1 LTLNIKFSG
10 VNYNEEGKIL
20 NEQKLCQA
28 INLFVEVLLEGT
40 EFVHREINQDVFKHI
55 SREQADLLKILKV
68 KGPTSPGSLAMYQN
82 VHKSAISN
90 RLKKLLEK
98 GLVQWDDC
106 PEKSDRRSKLINITP
121 SGEHILEELDSAIF
135 NALKP
140 LIDDIDEE
148 HLHSIIEIFTILKS
162 KFKGGDSAE

>member
-1 LTLNIKFSG
+1 M
-10 VNYNEEGKIL
+10 L

-40 EFVHREINQDVFKHI
+40 EFLHREINQDIFNI
-55 SREQADLLKILKV
+55 SKEQADLLKILKV

-90 RLKKLLEK
+90 RLKKLLDK
-98 GLVQWDDC
+98 GLVEWNDC
-106 PEKSDRRSKLINITP
+106 PAKSDKRSKLINITT
-121 SGEHILEELDSAIF
+121 SGEHILEELEAAIF
-135 NALKP
+135 NAVKE
-140 LIDDIDEE
+140 LIGDIDEE
-148 HLHSIIEIFTILKS
+148 HLNSTIEIFTIIKS

>member
-1 LTLNIKFSG
+1 M
-10 VNYNEEGKIL
+10 L

-40 EFVHREINQDVFKHI
+40 EFVHHEINQDVFKNI

-90 RLKKLLEK
+90 RLKKLLDK
-98 GLVQWDDC
+98 GLVEWDDC
-106 PEKSDRRSKLINITP
+106 PAKSDKRSKLINITT
-121 SGEHILEELDSAIF
+121 SGETILEELDSAIF
-135 NALKP
+135 NALKE
-140 LIDDIDEE
+140 LIDDIDEK
-148 HLHSIIEIFTILKS
+148 HLNSIIEIFTILKN

>member
-1 LTLNIKFSG
+1 MTLNIKFSG

-106 PEKSDRRSKLINITP
+106 PEKSDRRSKL
-121 SGEHILEELDSAIF
+121 A
-135 NALKP
+135 
-140 LIDDIDEE
+140 
-148 HLHSIIEIFTILKS
+148 
-162 KFKGGDSAE
+162 

>member
-1 LTLNIKFSG
+1 M
-10 VNYNEEGKIL
+10 

-55 SREQADLLKILKV
+55 SKEQADLLKILKV
-68 KGPTSPGSLAMYQN
+68 KGPASPGSLAMYQN

-90 RLKKLLEK
+90 RLKKLIDK
-98 GLVQWDDC
+98 GFVEWDDC
-106 PEKSDRRSKLINITP
+106 PVKSDKRSKLINITA
-121 SGEHILEELDSAIF
+121 SGEHIMEELDAAIF
-135 NALKP
+135 NALKE

-148 HLHSIIEIFTILKS
+148 HLNSIIELFTILKS

>member
-1 LTLNIKFSG
+1 M
-10 VNYNEEGKIL
+10 

-40 EFVHREINQDVFKHI
+40 EFVHHEVDQDVFKHI

-68 KGPTSPGSLAMYQN
+68 KGPSSPGSLAMYQN

-98 GLVQWDDC
+98 GLVEWDDC
-106 PEKSDRRSKLINITP
+106 PVKSDKRTKRIKISEN
-121 SGEHILEELDSAIF
+121 GESIIEELDSAIF
-135 NALKP
+135 HALKE
-140 LIDDIDEE
+140 LMHDIDEE
-148 HLHSIIEIFTILKS
+148 HLQSFIDIFTILKS
-162 KFKGGDSAE
+162 KFKGGDLTE

>member
-1 LTLNIKFSG
+1 M
-10 VNYNEEGKIL
+10 

-98 GLVQWDDC
+98 GLVQWDDG
-106 PEKSDRRSKLINITP
+106 PEKVI
-121 SGEHILEELDSAIF
+121 G
-135 NALKP
+135 ALS
-140 LIDDIDEE
+140 LLT
-148 HLHSIIEIFTILKS
+148 LHPVVNTY
-162 KFKGGDSAE
+162 